1 MKPTRFVHR
10 RPWIVA
16 TGVAVAALV
25 LAVGRPAGADLLRPL
40 VTLGPVTVA
49 NGTATLSGSLGGNP
63 SSATLTING
72 QPLNVGAG
80 GTFSATVDLAGKSEL
95 ALSFTNPA
103 TGDVVTTRIPL
114 NSNVIGPDG
123 VIPATILD
131 QLEQAA
137 ISITKPVE
145 GFQILDGKPLEIAG
159 KVADGSQLSE
169 LSVNGSDVLGTLSPS
184 GTFAQ
189 TIPGSSDKVTVT
201 ATDKQGV
208 SQSTSSD
215 IRHTSSLIATPAGAS
230 ISAAGANGVRV
241 ASVRYKTK
249 GVKTKKRVTMT
260 VTVKDRLGRL
270 VRDAIVRVRVANFQ
284 VRRQFV
290 RGGQQAKF
298 SSRVGTAGFTIR
310 VTKKAL
316 GKRVFMVAVARTPSA
331 SAQKTTSVRLPRAAR
346 RAR

>member
-1 MKPTRFVHR
+1 MKPTCLAQRS
-10 RPWIVA
+10 PWIAV
-16 TGVAVAALV
+16 GVAVGALV

-49 NGTATLSGSLGGNP
+49 NETATLSGSLGGNP
-63 SSATLTING
+63 SSTTLTVNG
-72 QPLNVGAG
+72 QSVSIGAD

-95 ALSFTNPA
+95 ALTVTKPA
-103 TGDVVTTRIPL
+103 SGDVVTTRIPL

-145 GFQILDGKPLEIAG
+145 GFQILDGKPLEIG
-159 KVADGSQLSE
+159 GTVADGSKLSE
-169 LSVNGSDVLGTLSPS
+169 LSVNGTSLLDKLSPG

-189 TIPGSSDKVTVT
+189 AIPGTSDAVTVT

-215 IRHTSSLIATPAGAS
+215 IRHTSSVIATPAGAS

-241 ASVRYKTK
+241 ASVRYKIK
-249 GVKTKKRVTMT
+249 GVKTNKRMTMT

-290 RGGQQAKF
+290 RGGQQVRY
-298 SSRVGTAGFTIR
+298 SNRVGTAGFTVRI
-310 VTKKAL
+310 TKKAL

-346 RAR
+346 RAH

>member
-1 MKPTRFVHR
+1 MKSTRLVR
-10 RPWIVA
+10 RSAWVA
-16 TGVAVAALV
+16 AAGVAVGALV
-25 LAVGRPAGADLLRPL
+25 LAVGRPARADLLQPL
-40 VTLGPVTVA
+40 VTIGPVTVA

-63 SSATLTING
+63 SSATLTVNG
-72 QPLNVGAG
+72 QPLTLGAD
-80 GTFSATVDLAGKSEL
+80 GTFSATIDLAGKSEL
-95 ALSFTNPA
+95 AFTVTNPA
-103 TGDVVTTRIPL
+103 SGDVVTTRIPL
-114 NSNVIGPDG
+114 NSKVIGPDG

-137 ISITKPVE
+137 ITIAKPVE
-145 GFQILDGKPLEIAG
+145 GFQILDGKPLEIG
-159 KVADGSQLSE
+159 GTVADGSKLSE
-169 LSVNGSDVLGTLSPS
+169 LSVNGTDLLDKLSPS
-184 GTFAQ
+184 GKFAQ
-189 TIPGSSDKVTVT
+189 AIPGSSDQVTVT
-201 ATDKQGV
+201 ATDTQGV
-208 SQSTSSD
+208 SQSTTSD
-215 IRHTSSLIATPAGAS
+215 IRHTSSVIATPAGAS

-249 GVKTKKRVTMT
+249 GVKTNRRMTMT

-290 RGGQQAKF
+290 RGGQQVKY
-298 SSRVGTAGFTIR
+298 SSRVGTAGFTVR

-331 SAQKTTSVRLPRAAR
+331 SAATTTSVRLPRAAP